1 MDTKVGGG
9 GGGPAWA
16 GSSAFGMGVCVSAA
30 PSDPSGALC
39 VQGGSPHP
47 HPSPL
52 WVQWASRDWG
62 HLHLLSVPWLA
73 LRLVYVHPV
82 LHLPRGAEVGP

>member
-9 GGGPAWA
+9 GWGVGGWGPAWV

-30 PSDPSGALC
+30 PSDPSGALR

-47 HPSPL
+47 HSSPL
-52 WVQWASRDWG
+52 WGVQWASRDVG
-62 HLHLLSVPWLA
+62 D
-73 LRLVYVHPV
+73 
-82 LHLPRGAEVGP
+82 LPSL